1 MHGGMAAP
9 TEGGQTS
16 MITEAIKRW
25 LEKLFAW
32 FSGKSVAENAYAS
45 TASPLTKSVAQE
57 SIGRSTSDSVTPQ
70 PGAAPRIVGQGE
82 ISCSTIDEWPERAT
96 LPPMPPPVSTEKS
109 ELVVPPSQIPVTP
122 PVEKPLSALD
132 TTLAQR
138 KTSLPRTPPLTP
150 TPEQKLEFL
159 HYLVRHGIVNEGFT
173 EGQVPEQYHKY

>member
-1 MHGGMAAP
+1 MHCGMAAP
-9 TEGGQTS
+9 TEEGQTS

-82 ISCSTIDEWPERAT
+82 ISCSTSDEWPERAT
-96 LPPMPPPVSTEKS
+96 PPTLPH
-109 ELVVPPSQIPVTP
+109 
-122 PVEKPLSALD
+122 
-132 TTLAQR
+132 
-138 KTSLPRTPPLTP
+138 

-159 HYLVRHGIVNEGFT
+159 PYHVRHGIVNEGFT
-173 EGQVPEQYHKY
+173 EGHVPDTYNKY